1 MLWRNKSAGFAW
13 RHARVLVYEAPVDPD
28 RQPKVSIMTAK
39 KNAIAKDLRSPK
51 YRPRVVKSKKA
62 YLRRP
67 KHPAR
72 AADAVSGRVMAAAA

>member
-1 MLWRNKSAGFAW
+1 MRGFGCIE
-13 RHARVLVYEAPVDPD
+13 RP
-28 RQPKVSIMTAK
+28 SIPTDEESSMTAK

-51 YRPRVVKSKKA
+51 YRLRVVKSKKA

-72 AADAVSGRVMAAAA
+72 AADAFSGRAIAAAA

>member
-1 MLWRNKSAGFAW
+1 
-13 RHARVLVYEAPVDPD
+13 VYEAPVDPD
-28 RQPKVSIMTAK
+28 RRRNPIMTAK

-72 AADAVSGRVMAAAA
+72 AADAVSGQATAAAA

>member
-1 MLWRNKSAGFAW
+1 M
-13 RHARVLVYEAPVDPD
+13 PVDPD
-28 RQPKVSIMTAK
+28 RQESAMTAK

-62 YLRRP
+62 YVRRP

-72 AADAVSGRVMAAAA
+72 AADGFRAPASGGAAAA

>member
-1 MLWRNKSAGFAW
+1 
-13 RHARVLVYEAPVDPD
+13 
-28 RQPKVSIMTAK
+28 MTAK

-62 YLRRP
+62 YSRRP

-72 AADAVSGRVMAAAA
+72 AADAFRDTAFRDRSTVTREILRRCGR

>member
-1 MLWRNKSAGFAW
+1 MESA
-13 RHARVLVYEAPVDPD
+13 
-28 RQPKVSIMTAK
+28 MTAK

-62 YLRRP
+62 YSRRP

-72 AADAVSGRVMAAAA
+72 AADAFSGGRSMRVCGSQISTPA